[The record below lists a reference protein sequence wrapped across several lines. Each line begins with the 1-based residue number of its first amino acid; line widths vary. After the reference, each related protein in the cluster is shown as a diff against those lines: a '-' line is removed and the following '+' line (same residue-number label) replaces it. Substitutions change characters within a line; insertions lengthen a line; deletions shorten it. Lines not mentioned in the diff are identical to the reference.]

1 MIVAGASSLAIFSNK
16 EDVENIKELLYEN
29 IKISE
34 KAEPVSLIHEI
45 IK

>member
-1 MIVAGASSLAIFSNK
+1 MLLDSGRKKLVSNK
-16 EDVENIKELLYEN
+16 EDVENIKELLYGN

-34 KAEPVSLIHEI
+34 KAEPVSLIQEI